1 MKIWSSAHDG
11 YDRLVVKQ
19 PLRRNGHENASP
31 LLLENSSPRLN
42 QEHAGIGWKLGMDGP
57 GKARIA
63 TNPADG
69 VLLRDCRRQV
79 FHALVRS
86 LNEFREFETERI

>member
-1 MKIWSSAHDG
+1 
-11 YDRLVVKQ
+11 
-19 PLRRNGHENASP
+19 
-31 LLLENSSPRLN
+31 
-42 QEHAGIGWKLGMDGP
+42 MDGP

>member
-1 MKIWSSAHDG
+1 
-11 YDRLVVKQ
+11 
-19 PLRRNGHENASP
+19 
-31 LLLENSSPRLN
+31 
-42 QEHAGIGWKLGMDGP
+42 MDGL

-86 LNEFREFETERI
+86 LNVFQDLETERM